1 MYTGETGIYIAI
13 LSGILVFL
21 ALMGFFIVTI
31 IRYQRKKVAF
41 HLEKVKEEFINLDKE
56 RERIAI
62 DLHDDLGASLSA
74 IKLRLQCVENMDA
87 ANIEIIEQAELQIDR
102 AMQRLRQISFNMMP
116 GVLQRRGLNEALKE
130 LIELMTHN
138 TGITVHYKCTID
150 SFDKGKALHIYRIA
164 QEILNNMVKHSRA
177 TKVNFSIVKLK
188 NTMELKI
195 QDNGTGFNK
204 EAVINNRQG
213 SGLRNIDSRA
223 HLLNAKIFL
232 ATSPGNGVN
241 YLVETPL

>member
-13 LSGILVFL
+13 LSGIVVLL

-31 IRYQRKKVAF
+31 IRYQKKKVAF
-41 HLEKVKEEFINLDKE
+41 HLQKVKEEFINLDRE

-74 IKLRLQCVENMDA
+74 VKLRLQCVENMDA

-116 GVLQRRGLNEALKE
+116 GILQRRGLNEALKE
-130 LIELMTHN
+130 LIELMTDK
-138 TGITVHYKCTID
+138 TGIAVHYQYNVDVID
-150 SFDKGKALHIYRIA
+150 KNRSLHIYRIS
-164 QEILNNMVKHSRA
+164 QEILNNMVKHAKA
-177 TKVNFSIVKLK
+177 TTVDFTIAKVK
-188 NTMELKI
+188 NSVQLNIK
-195 QDNGTGFNK
+195 DNGIGFNK
-204 EAVINNRQG
+204 NAVINNRQG

-232 ATSPGNGVN
+232 TTSPGNGVN
-241 YLVETPL
+241 YLVEIPV

>member
-13 LSGILVFL
+13 LSGIVVLL

-31 IRYQRKKVAF
+31 IRYQKKKVAF
-41 HLEKVKEEFINLDKE
+41 HLQKVKEEFINLDKE

-74 IKLRLQCVENMDA
+74 IKLRLQCMENMDV
-87 ANIEIIEQAELQIDR
+87 ANIEIIEQAERQIDR

-138 TGITVHYKCTID
+138 TGIIVHYKCNID

-164 QEILNNMVKHSRA
+164 QEILNNMVKHSAA
-177 TKVNFSIVKLK
+177 TTVNFTIVKVK
-188 NTMELKI
+188 NTIELKI
-195 QDNGTGFNK
+195 SDNGTGFNK
-204 EAVINNRQG
+204 EVVSNNRQG

-232 ATSPGNGVN
+232 VTSPGKGVN
-241 YLVETPL
+241 YLVEIPV

>member
-13 LSGILVFL
+13 LSGIVVLL

-31 IRYQRKKVAF
+31 VRYQRKKVAF
-41 HLEKVKEEFINLDKE
+41 HLQKVKEEFFNLDRE

-74 IKLRLQCVENMDA
+74 IKLRLQCVDDMDTEN
-87 ANIEIIEQAELQIDR
+87 IKIIEQAELQIDK

-130 LIELMTHN
+130 LIELMTDK
-138 TGITVHYKCTID
+138 TGISVHYQSNID
-150 SFDKGKALHIYRIA
+150 AFDKNRSLHIYRIS
-164 QEILNNMVKHSRA
+164 QEILNNMVKHANA
-177 TKVNFSIVKLK
+177 TTVDFTITKIKNSIRLHIK
-188 NTMELKI
+188 
-195 QDNGTGFNK
+195 DNGIGFNK
-204 EAVINNRQG
+204 NAVIDKRQG

-232 ATSPGNGVN
+232 TTSPGKGVD
-241 YLVETPL
+241 YLVEIPV